1 MAVKALL
8 IIDMQAG
15 SFTQATPRYDTNGVI
30 GIINQISEFFRNN
43 GDQVIFI
50 RHNGTKEGDYIPG
63 TIDWEIISE
72 LKQMPEDIYVE
83 KTIND
88 SFYQSELK
96 VVLQKLGVNDLFFV
110 GCATD
115 FCFDATVK
123 SALTKDFNITVVKD
137 GHTTAD
143 RPFVNAKTLIDHY
156 NWLWSE
162 LTPAAFPIKVIT
174 CSEIIG
180 SIKNNLENDN
190 TGR

>member
-1 MAVKALL
+1 MTTKALL

-15 SFTQATPRYDTNGVI
+15 SFTPATPRYNSAGVI
-30 GIINQISEFFRNN
+30 ERINQLAEFFRTN

-50 RHNGTKEGDYIPG
+50 RHDGTKEGEYIPG
-63 TIDWEIISE
+63 TNDWQVLTALNQLPGDLYI
-72 LKQMPEDIYVE
+72 E

-88 SFYQSELK
+88 SFYQSDLQ
-96 VVLQKLGVNDLFFV
+96 VTLQKLDINDLYFV

-123 SALTKDFNITVVKD
+123 SALGKDYKVTVVKD

-143 RPFVNAKTLIDHY
+143 RPFVKAKTLIDHY

-162 LTPAAFPIKVIT
+162 LTPAAFPLKVAT
-174 CSEIIG
+174 YSEIIAELKP
-180 SIKNNLENDN
+180 SFSL
-190 TGR
+190 

>member
-1 MAVKALL
+1 MERKALL

-15 SFTQATPRYDTNGVI
+15 SFTPATPRYDTEGVI
-30 GIINQISEFFRNN
+30 ERINQLAELFRKN

-50 RHNGTKEGDYIPG
+50 RHDGTKDGDYIPG
-63 TIDWEIISE
+63 TSDWQVLTALNQLPGDLYI
-72 LKQMPEDIYVE
+72 E

-88 SFYQSELK
+88 SFYQSDLQMT
-96 VVLQKLGVNDLFFV
+96 LQKLGITDLYFM

-123 SALTKDFNITVVKD
+123 SALGKDYNVTVVKD

-143 RPFVNAKTLIDHY
+143 RPFVSAKTLIDHH

-162 LTPAAFPIKVIT
+162 LTPAAFPLKVVT
-174 CSEIIG
+174 CSGVIE
-180 SIKNNLENDN
+180 SDMNY
-190 TGR
+190 